1 MSRPIVFLTDYG
13 LADEFVGVCH
23 GVMARIAPGSRV
35 IDLSHAVPRQ
45 DVLRG
50 AITLGRSVPYLP
62 DDAVYLAVVDPGVGS
77 ERRAIAVQTTSGV
90 DLVGP
95 DNGLLSFAWD
105 ELGGVAG
112 VVEVRADD
120 VVLRPVSRTFHG
132 RDVFAPAAAHLARG
146 LAPDALGPAI
156 DPETLR
162 TLEMPGPMV
171 AAGAIGARVLGVDGF
186 GNVQLNARAED
197 LEAAGIGDT
206 MSVGGRVIPRVGI
219 FSDVPPGAVAALL
232 DSQGQVALVVNSG
245 SAAETLGLVVG
256 RAVVLEAIEPP
267 TPLDPG
273 RPREGLGPSA

>member
-23 GVMARIAPGSRV
+23 GVMARIAPASRV

-62 DDAVYLAVVDPGVGS
+62 DDAVYLGVVDPGVGS
-77 ERRAIAVQTTSGV
+77 ERRAIAVRTASGP

-105 ELGGVAG
+105 ELGGVADA
-112 VVEVRADD
+112 VEVRADD

-146 LAPDALGPAI
+146 LALDALGPAV
-156 DPETLR
+156 DAETLR

-197 LEAAGIGDT
+197 LEAAGIGET
-206 MSVGGRVIPRVGI
+206 LSVGGRVIPRVGI

-273 RPREGLGPSA
+273 PRPPEELDPA

>member
-1 MSRPIVFLTDYG
+1 MTRPIVFLTDYG

-23 GVMARIAPGSRV
+23 GVMARIAPDARV

-62 DDAVYLAVVDPGVGS
+62 RDAVYLAVVDPGVGS
-77 ERRAIAVQTTSGV
+77 DRRPIAVRTSAGV

-95 DNGLLSFAWD
+95 DNGLLSLAWD
-105 ELGGVAG
+105 ELGGVAEA
-112 VVEVRADD
+112 VEIRADD

-146 LAPDALGPAI
+146 LAVGALGPAI
-156 DPETLR
+156 DAEELR
-162 TLEMPGPMV
+162 TLELPGPMV
-171 AAGAIGARVLGVDGF
+171 TPGAIGARVLGIDGF

-197 LEAAGIGDT
+197 LDAAGIGGT
-206 MSVGGRVIPRVGI
+206 LSVGGRVIPRVGI

-256 RAVVLEAIEPP
+256 RAVVLEAVEAPVSPDDGPP
-267 TPLDPG
+267 APRLVDP
-273 RPREGLGPSA
+273 A

>member
-23 GVMARIAPGSRV
+23 GVMARIAPDARV

-62 DDAVYLAVVDPGVGS
+62 VDAVYLAVVDPGVGS
-77 ERRAIAVQTTSGV
+77 DRRPIAVRTAAGV

-105 ELGGVAG
+105 ELGGVAEA
-112 VVEVRADD
+112 VEVRADD

-146 LAPDALGPAI
+146 LAIGALGPAI
-156 DPETLR
+156 DAESLR
-162 TLEMPGPMV
+162 TLELPGPMV
-171 AAGAIGARVLGVDGF
+171 TPGAIGARVLGIDGF

-197 LEAAGIGDT
+197 LESAGIGDT
-206 MSVGGRVIPRVGI
+206 LSVGGRVIPRVGI

-256 RAVVLEAIEPP
+256 RAVVLEAVEPP
-267 TPLDPG
+267 APPDDGPVG
-273 RPREGLGPSA
+273 PRLVEPA

>member
-23 GVMARIAPGSRV
+23 GVMARIAPDARV

-50 AITLGRSVPYLP
+50 AITLGRSVPFLP
-62 DDAVYLAVVDPGVGS
+62 QDAVYLAVVDPGVGS
-77 ERRAIAVQTTSGV
+77 DRRPIAVRTAAGV

-105 ELGGVAG
+105 ELGGVAEA
-112 VVEVRADD
+112 VEVRADD

-146 LAPDALGPAI
+146 LAVAALGPAI
-156 DPETLR
+156 DAGGLR
-162 TLEMPGPMV
+162 TLELPGPMV
-171 AAGAIGARVLGVDGF
+171 TPGAIGARVLGIDGF
-186 GNVQLNARAED
+186 GNVQLNARADD
-197 LEAAGIGDT
+197 LDAAGIGDT
-206 MSVGGRVIPRVGI
+206 LSVGRRVIPRVGI
-219 FSDVPPGAVAALL
+219 FSDVPPGAVAALV

-256 RAVVLEAIEPP
+256 RAVVLEAIEAP
-267 TPLDPG
+267 TPPEDGPAG
-273 RPREGLGPSA
+273 PRLVEPA